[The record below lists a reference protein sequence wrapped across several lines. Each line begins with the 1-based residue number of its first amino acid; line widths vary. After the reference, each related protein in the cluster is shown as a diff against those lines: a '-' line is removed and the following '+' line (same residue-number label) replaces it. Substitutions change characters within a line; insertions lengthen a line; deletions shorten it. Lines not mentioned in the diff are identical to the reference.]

1 MTPGLRKA
9 LLSGRWGTFA
19 DAIGRAF
26 EEFDEVR
33 GDLGDADTE
42 EETA

>member
-1 MTPGLRKA
+1 MNPLHKA
-9 LLSGRWGTFA
+9 LLSGRLGA
-19 DAIGRAF
+19 LVDAIGRAF